1 MAKATV
7 VEAGAGREEQ
17 MKARAPQA
25 MWMARNRLLQ
35 EAEGSGGVLG
45 GDAGPDGSL
54 ARALGPPELAE
65 LGDELL
71 ASKGSE
77 GRGAAAS
84 SSSGGRWTGL
94 QERWRRAARG

>member
-1 MAKATV
+1 MAD
-7 VEAGAGREEQ
+7 AGGSGREEQ
-17 MKARAPQA
+17 IEARAPQA

-54 ARALGPPELAE
+54 ARGPGPPELAE

-71 ASKGSE
+71 ASKRSE
-77 GRGAAAS
+77 ERRAAAS
-84 SSSGGRWTGL
+84 SGSGGRRTEL
-94 QERWRRAARG
+94 QERWRSGGAGEVTR